1 VKAEESAEQNNGR
14 TPQRPRQSDFRA
26 ANSREACADRVG
38 RAEGLILTRQRIHAG
53 RMLPLHPGGPSDL
66 RPEEARDAKAT
77 AEIVVRSVVD
87 WLRAIRAGSAV

>member
-1 VKAEESAEQNNGR
+1 
-14 TPQRPRQSDFRA
+14 
-26 ANSREACADRVG
+26 
-38 RAEGLILTRQRIHAG
+38 
-53 RMLPLHPGGPSDL
+53 MLSLHSGGPPDL